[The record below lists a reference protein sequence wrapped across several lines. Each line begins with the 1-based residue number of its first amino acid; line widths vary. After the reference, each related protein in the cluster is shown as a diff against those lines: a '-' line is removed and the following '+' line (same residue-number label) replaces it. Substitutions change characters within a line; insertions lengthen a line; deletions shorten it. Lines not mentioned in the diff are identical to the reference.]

1 MSRHKVDSK
10 KKPSQTILK
19 IWKYA
24 DPWKFRFYAGF
35 LIGCTM
41 NLYQAFAGSFLSS
54 KITAVCI
61 DGEMKGLYQFILQS
75 ILLMIFG
82 AVVYPICFG
91 NVYTTYARISGHIRQ
106 KLFTHMEKL
115 PVSYI
120 ESKHSGDVISRVT
133 TDFYDAIQ
141 LVAYPTVGQGNPF
154 ALIFTVVA
162 ICLITISSNWVLGL
176 ISIVISFFNVMLV
189 NKLSKLLKNK
199 EWDVKQSS
207 SNASKEIV
215 NALSGTMVS
224 RMFGMEELLKKRY
237 QKWTDQ
243 MYHFNIVLIGKKALL
258 YLTSEL
264 QCFLS
269 FTGTTII
276 GLWLSHKDLISIPTV
291 IFIASLQFSL
301 AEIVAQLGQRFAQM
315 QRYIVGAER
324 LLEFFE
330 VEEEEVRQDK
340 ATPKYQSENA
350 IEISHLKFQYE
361 KDSNPIF
368 EDFSISIKNGEK
380 LAVVGGSGGGKSSLF
395 KLLLAF
401 AKENDG
407 DITVFGNSVNEYNL
421 TTLRKQF
428 SYVPQDCY
436 LFDTTIR
443 ENILWGSPDAT
454 EDELQKAVDDAYL
467 REFVSSLPSGLNT
480 RVGERGAQLSGGQR
494 QRIAIARA
502 FLKNA
507 PIILLDEATSALDSQ
522 SEQEVQKALNNLVTS
537 RTAII
542 IAHRLSTI
550 KKMDRI
556 VVLEKGTIVEEG
568 NHETLMYLNGRYKEL
583 FNMQYV

>member
-1 MSRHKVDSK
+1 MSNHKVNSK
-10 KKPSQTILK
+10 KKSFQTIKK

-41 NLYQAFAGSFLSS
+41 NLYQAFAGSFLTS
-54 KITAVCI
+54 KITSVCM
-61 DGEMKGLYQFILQS
+61 DGEMKGLYQFIIQS
-75 ILLMIFG
+75 ILLMAFG
-82 AVVYPICFG
+82 AIVYPICFG
-91 NVYTTYARISGHIRQ
+91 NVYTTYARVSGSIRE

-115 PVSYI
+115 PVSYM
-120 ESKHSGDVISRVT
+120 ESKHSGDVISRAT

-162 ICLITISSNWVLGL
+162 ICVITICSNWILGL
-176 ISIVISFFNVMLV
+176 ISIVISFFNVIII
-189 NKLSKLLKNK
+189 SKLTKMLKKK

-207 SNASKEIV
+207 ANASKEIV

-224 RMFGMEELLKKRY
+224 RIFGMEKLLSKKY

-243 MYHFNIVLIGKKALL
+243 MYNSNIALIGKKALI

-276 GLWLSHKDLISIPTV
+276 GLWLSHKNLIDIPTV
-291 IFIASLQFSL
+291 IFISSLQFSL
-301 AEIVAQLGQRFAQM
+301 SDIISQLGQKFAQM
-315 QRYIVGAER
+315 QKYIVSAER
-324 LLEFFE
+324 LLEFLE
-330 VEEEEVRQDK
+330 VEEEEVRQDNASPMYK
-340 ATPKYQSENA
+340 SENA
-350 IEISHLKFQYE
+350 IEISHLDFRYE
-361 KDSNPIF
+361 KDSDPIF
-368 EDFSISIKNGEK
+368 EDFSISVKNGEK

-407 DITVFGNSVNEYNL
+407 DIKVFGNSVQEYSL
-421 TTLRKQF
+421 ATLRKQY

-436 LFDTTIR
+436 LFDTSIR
-443 ENILWGSPDAT
+443 ENILWGRPDAT
-454 EDELQKAVDDAYL
+454 EEELQKAVDDAYL
-467 REFVSSLPSGLNT
+467 REFVSSLPDGLDT
-480 RVGERGAQLSGGQR
+480 KVGERGAQLSGGQR

-502 FLKNA
+502 FLKNS

-556 VVLEKGTIVEEG
+556 VVLEKGTIIEEG
-568 NHETLMYLNGRYKEL
+568 NHEMLMSLNGRYKEL